1 MDTDTQSH
9 ACIKMYTGE
18 GGGER
23 DQREGTEREG
33 EGGGDGQRERGRG
46 KDNSFL
52 IQLSSPRVP
61 LNSQTNDFNWRKQ
74 KLGTILK
81 VWRPPMLG
89 TQEVWQCSPFVITT
103 LQFTWDLFLFLFF
116 SEWCLSRQKCNNVTP
131 WNLNHVWRMSVSSVN
146 YFAFIT
152 PQKTD

>member
-9 ACIKMYTGE
+9 ACIKMYTG
-18 GGGER
+18 GGGGGRER

-33 EGGGDGQRERGRG
+33 GGGDGQRERGRG

-81 VWRPPMLG
+81 V
-89 TQEVWQCSPFVITT
+89 
-103 LQFTWDLFLFLFF
+103 
-116 SEWCLSRQKCNNVTP
+116 
-131 WNLNHVWRMSVSSVN
+131 
-146 YFAFIT
+146 
-152 PQKTD
+152 